1 MITNELTFNKETTDN
16 VKNDEVI
23 CGQLQDGFIGFRFL
37 PLEKVYPN
45 PNQPRKVFDKEAL
58 DELSVS
64 IGEHGVLQPILVRQI
79 GEKYQIVS
87 GERRYRASKQAGL
100 RSIPAVVRQLS
111 PESTMLAGLI
121 ENIHRQDLNPIEEA
135 RSLRDIILNF
145 NLTHEQ
151 LAARLGRSRS
161 ALTNRLRLLQ
171 LPAEVQLMVAEG
183 RITPG
188 HAKMLAGIKDAT
200 ELRTLAR
207 RIIKEGLSVFEIEK
221 QIEHDRHTKASTT
234 SKEKGSKVKM
244 VDTNIRAI
252 EENLQELLGAKVKI
266 KQTRNKGKIE
276 IEFYDNGDLER
287 VIDSI
292 VALRL

>member
-1 MITNELTFNKETTDN
+1 MTTNELTINEEITDN
-16 VKNDEVI
+16 IKNGDVS
-23 CGQLQDGFIGFRFL
+23 CNQPQDGFIGFRFL

-45 PNQPRKVFDKEAL
+45 PKQPRKVFDKDAL

-79 GEKYQIVS
+79 GQKYQIVS
-87 GERRYRASKQAGL
+87 GERRYRASKLAGL
-100 RSIPAVVRQLS
+100 RSIPAVVRQLT

-151 LAARLGRSRS
+151 LATRLGRSRS

-183 RITPG
+183 KISAG
-188 HAKMLAGIKDAT
+188 HAKMLAGIKDHT
-200 ELRTLAR
+200 ELRSLAR

-221 QIEHDRHTKASTT
+221 QIEQDRSSKAS
-234 SKEKGSKVKM
+234 SNKQKGAKVAM

>member
-1 MITNELTFNKETTDN
+1 MNTNELTFNSKVTDN
-16 VKNDEVI
+16 IKNAELICDET
-23 CGQLQDGFIGFRFL
+23 QNGFVEFRFL

-64 IGEHGVLQPILVRQI
+64 ISEHGVLQPILVRKI
-79 GEKYQIVS
+79 GHKYQIVS
-87 GERRYRASKQAGL
+87 GERRYRASKIAGL
-100 RSIPAVVRQLS
+100 GSIPAVVRQLN
-111 PESTMLAGLI
+111 PEGTMLAGLI
-121 ENIHRQDLNPIEEA
+121 ENIHREDLNPIEEA

-151 LAARLGRSRS
+151 LAEKLGRSRS

-183 RITPG
+183 KVTPG
-188 HAKMLAGIKDAT
+188 HAKMLAGIKNT
-200 ELRTLAR
+200 SEVRRWAR
-207 RIIKEGLSVFEIEK
+207 KIIKEGLSVYEVEK
-221 QIEHDRHTKASTT
+221 QLELNKKSKASN
-234 SKEKGSKVKM
+234 KLGSNKARKV
-244 VDTNIRAI
+244 DINIKAI
-252 EENLQELLGAKVKI
+252 EESLQELLGAKVTI
-266 KQTRNKGKIE
+266 KQTRKKGKIE
-276 IEFYDNGDLER
+276 IEFYDNDDLDR